1 MKEYKKEYPL
11 GLSKTKVKGAE
22 DTFNLSD
29 IVERQKYFKAKVG
42 QEIEDLKEY
51 FDNNSFIA
59 YWLGKKN
66 SGKGTYSKLMMEIFG
81 KDRLGHISVGDVVRD
96 AHAAMEDE
104 AKKKEILEFL
114 KANYRGY
121 ISIDDAINSLLGRDT
136 KTLLPTEFILTLVK
150 KEIDAM
156 PKKTLFID
164 GFPRDLDQVSY
175 SLYFRDLINYRDD
188 RDIFIAIDIPE
199 SVIDERMKYRA
210 VCPDCHTPRNLK
222 LFTTEKVGYDK
233 EKNEYYLICD
243 NPDCKNIRM
252 GSKEGDNLGIE
263 TIRERLELD
272 DKLIAKVFSLHGV
285 PKVLLRNSVPVKK
298 AKKLVDDYEITPEY
312 YYEGEGDKIETK
324 ERPFTVKD
332 DEDVE
337 SYSLLAPP
345 VVVSLVKQLH
355 KILIVKD

>member
-11 GLSKTKVKGAE
+11 DLSRTKAEGLTDS
-22 DTFNLSD
+22 FNLSD
-29 IVERQKYFKAKVG
+29 LTERQKYFKAKIG

-51 FDNNSFIA
+51 FDNNTFIA

-96 AHAAMEDE
+96 AHAAMNDE
-104 AKKKEILEFL
+104 AKKKEIMDYLE
-114 KANYRGY
+114 AHYRGY
-121 ISIDDAINSLLGRDT
+121 ISVDDAINALLGRDT

-150 KEIDAM
+150 KEIDKM

-164 GFPRDLDQVSY
+164 GFPRELDQVSY
-175 SLYFRDLINYRDD
+175 SLYFRDLIDYRQD

-199 SVIDERMKYRA
+199 SVIDERMKYRV
-210 VCPDCHTPRNLK
+210 VCPECHTPRNIK
-222 LFTTEKVGYDK
+222 LFATEKVGHDE
-233 EKNEYYLICD
+233 EKDEHYLVCD
-243 NPDCKNIRM
+243 NPECKDVRM
-252 GSKEGDNLGIE
+252 GAKEGDNLGIE

-272 DKLIAKVFSLHGV
+272 DKLIEKVFSLHGV
-285 PKVLLRNSVPVKK
+285 PKVYLRNSVPVEE
-298 AKKLVDDYEITPEY
+298 AENLVDKYEITPEY
-312 YYEGEGDKIETK
+312 YYEGKGEAVETK

-332 DEDVE
+332 DEGIE

-345 VVVSLVKQLH
+345 VVISLVRQLH
-355 KILIVKD
+355 KILI